1 KMSLKRLIT
10 ARPYL
15 AYNAIALPLS
25 MVALSSTPSVPS
37 VSLLLAVLILQTTAT
52 LNRDP
57 RQIIFLISTLA
68 LGSTFA
74 NLSASSTALSSPV
87 SSLLI
92 SFVRG
97 SVFSFIACIPLAMR
111 WAITRQPSATVSPW
125 FKTAAFPAVWALS
138 WMLVTSRSPVG
149 RIGSWTPLTGD
160 EQYRWLREYTG
171 FAGIDFVVAG
181 WAEIQGSTDEDDG
194 ELHYNGHAPGEQQG
208 LIGHLHNGAEEY
220 GAIQHGAQQQQQGAA
235 LRRRSN
241 STPILAAM
249 LFLLSVPS
257 YLISPLPL
265 PVHSESTTPLS
276 VACVLPP
283 HRSPDSPKTP
293 LDLFILETKAVAP
306 RAKIVLWPESA
317 VSFRT
322 STERKEA
329 VKLVQDTARNNKV
342 WIGMSFEEP
351 ANNGLR
357 GGDKE
362 GGHRAKLLR
371 NGMALVS
378 PDPKE
383 PVVFE
388 YFKRNLVP

>member
-1 KMSLKRLIT
+1 MSLKRLIT

-25 MVALSSTPSVPS
+25 IVALSSTPSVPS

-68 LGSTFA
+68 VGSTFA

-97 SVFSFIACIPLAMR
+97 GVFSFLACIPLAMR
-111 WAITRQPSATVSPW
+111 WTITRQASAIVSPW
-125 FKTAAFPAVWALS
+125 FKTAAFPAAWGVF
-138 WMLVTSRSPVG
+138 WMLITSRSPVG

-181 WAEIQGSTDEDDG
+181 WAEVIAGLAGLWIQGSADEDDG
-194 ELHYNGHAPGEQQG
+194 ERNYNGHAPGEQQG

-220 GAIQHGAQQQQQGAA
+220 GAIQHSDQQQRQVAVP
-235 LRRRSN
+235 RRRSN
-241 STPILAAM
+241 STLILAAT

-265 PVHSESTTPLS
+265 PVQLRVHH
-276 VACVLPP
+276 AAK
-283 HRSPDSPKTP
+283 RR
-293 LDLFILETKAVAP
+293 TKAVAP

-329 VKLVQDTARNNKV
+329 VKLVQETARNNKV
-342 WIGMSFEEP
+342 WIGMAFEEP
-351 ANNGLR
+351 ANNGLG

-362 GGHRAKLLR
+362 RGHRAKLLR